1 MRMTQSNLKSDALL
15 VDKANIAQ
23 TATFSPT
30 ITTES
35 YELYVEGSDYVDI
48 LMKVTGEAAA
58 TGTVTFSWILYNTK
72 TIYPTVASFTSTI
85 VMTSNTITKRN
96 QQFLVTGYKYLR
108 LLSILNGDAAK
119 DATAVNAYVT
129 SIG

>member
-1 MRMTQSNLKSDALL
+1 MRLTQSSLKMNAL
-15 VDKANIAQ
+15 VADKSNIAQ

-30 ITTES
+30 TVTEANV
-35 YELYVEGSDYVDI
+35 LYVEGSDYVDI

-58 TGTVTFSWILYNTK
+58 SGTVTFNWILYNT
-72 TIYPTVASFTSTI
+72 TTAEPTVPSFSSTI

-108 LLSILNGDAAK
+108 LLSVVNGDAAK
-119 DATAVNAYVT
+119 DATAVNAFVT

>member
-1 MRMTQSNLKSDALL
+1 MRMTQSNLKSNALL

-23 TATFSPT
+23 TATFTPT

-58 TGTVTFSWILYNTK
+58 TGTVTFSWILYNSK
-72 TIYPTVASFTSTI
+72 LIYPTVASFTSTI

-108 LLSILNGDAAK
+108 LLSVVNGDAAK
-119 DATAVNAYVT
+119 DAELVNAYVT